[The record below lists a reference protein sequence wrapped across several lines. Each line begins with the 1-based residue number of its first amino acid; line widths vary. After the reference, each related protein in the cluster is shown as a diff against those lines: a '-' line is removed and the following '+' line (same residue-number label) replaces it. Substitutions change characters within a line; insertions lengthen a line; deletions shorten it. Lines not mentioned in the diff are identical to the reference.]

1 MYSVAPLTFLRNAL
15 RLYVMQTKIQGW
27 ESNRCFIMIV
37 LSPWNFVWS
46 ITKFRLCADI
56 IQVFKSMTEHFY
68 QVSNKMKLYTTSIKI
83 ETTTFF
89 RFIDWVCDGLY
100 ACQNLQRISTYGSTM
115 QFTSFVARQS
125 KHKNDQQIK
134 YLIYNQI
141 SDLLQIYYIP

>member
-46 ITKFRLCADI
+46 ITNFWLCAGYHIGFHIFDGI
-56 IQVFKSMTEHFY
+56 DPILY
-68 QVSNKMKLYTTSIKI
+68 QVSNQMKLYTTSIKI
-83 ETTTFF
+83 QTTTF
-89 RFIDWVCDGLY
+89 RFIGWVCDGLY
-100 ACQNLQRISTYGSTM
+100 ACQNLLRISTYGSTV

-125 KHKNDQQIK
+125 KDKNYQQIH
-134 YLIYNQI
+134 YLIYN
-141 SDLLQIYYIP
+141 

>member
-15 RLYVMQTKIQGW
+15 RLCVMQTKIQGW

-46 ITKFRLCADI
+46 ITKFWPCKDI
-56 IQVFKSMTEHFY
+56 IQVFVLDTILY
-68 QVSNKMKLYTTSIKI
+68 QVSNKMKFYTTSIKI
-83 ETTTFF
+83 QATTFC
-89 RFIDWVCDGLY
+89 FIDSVCDGLY
-100 ACQNLQRISTYGSTM
+100 ACQNLQRISTYGSTV

-125 KHKNDQQIK
+125 KDKNDQQID

-141 SDLLQIYYIP
+141 